1 MKKLFRSVIAAAAGT
16 ALLGLAACG
25 TGSGSGGGNT
35 EAPEPTSSQGGGLAS
50 FDPCTFLQP
59 DQLTSF
65 GLGTQSE
72 PFAPVSYEPG
82 CRWTGEKFVLSMQ
95 KNVEETVASYET
107 TGNWDSYTKKT
118 IAGRSAAVALE
129 KGATGVGSC
138 TVLVDA
144 GGGVTIFMLDGQRQD
159 SVPDPCGETEKI
171 VSQVASQLP
180 K

>member
-1 MKKLFRSVIAAAAGT
+1 MKKLSRSLIATAAGA
-16 ALLGLAACG
+16 ALLGLSACG

-35 EAPEPTSSQGGGLAS
+35 EAPETTSSQAGLAS
-50 FDPCTFLQP
+50 FDPCTFFQP

-82 CRWTGEKFVLSMQ
+82 CRWTGEKFILSLQ
-95 KNVEETVASYET
+95 KNAEETVASYET
-107 TGNWDSYTKKT
+107 TGSWDSYTKKT

-129 KGATGVGSC
+129 SGATGVGSC
-138 TVLVDA
+138 SVLVDA
-144 GGGVTIFMLDGQRQD
+144 GGGVAIFMLDGQRQD